1 MGSLFNGLFREA
13 ALAFARHF
21 IAGFGV
27 WLVARHYASQA
38 DATRWLGA
46 VMTAIG
52 LGWSFYDKWSRARRL
67 QAARAL
73 IAPAS

>member
-27 WLVARHYASQA
+27 WLVARHYASQQ
-38 DATRWLGA
+38 RN
-46 VMTAIG
+46 V
-52 LGWSFYDKWSRARRL
+52 ARLRGGNT
-67 QAARAL
+67 
-73 IAPAS
+73 P